1 MNEIDNAKLT
11 DQTKSNLNEIT
22 KIEDHFNQEI
32 KKKLCRKKLSK

>member
-32 KKKLCRKKLSK
+32 KKNYAGKN